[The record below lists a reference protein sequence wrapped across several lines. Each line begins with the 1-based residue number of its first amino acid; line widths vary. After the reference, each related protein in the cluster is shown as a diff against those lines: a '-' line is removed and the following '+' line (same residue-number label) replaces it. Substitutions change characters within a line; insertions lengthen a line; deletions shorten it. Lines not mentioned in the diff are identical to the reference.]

1 MKKFCPRS
9 PSSHAAELGFEP
21 KHSGS
26 RTMFL
31 TILPTPY
38 CALIDRS
45 TEKDLSDP
53 QGPNSAQS
61 CWFMGLPLL
70 GITVVSWRMFETVKH
85 KFD

>member
-1 MKKFCPRS
+1 MKKFVPGH
-9 PSSHAAELGFEP
+9 PAGHAAELGFEP

-38 CALIDRS
+38 CALIRRLKKRF
-45 TEKDLSDP
+45 EDP

-85 KFD
+85 V